1 VKRQNGKR
9 EGEIAWSGLSGVSV
23 AICGWE
29 IRIGPMG
36 KSIAILGSTG
46 SIGKKALSVVDAL
59 NSSLEKGLATEDTE
73 DTEKTNE
80 MDSRLRGND
89 KSVNSVGKKLAT
101 EDTEDRRQRSE
112 DRGQRSEDRGQK
124 SEGKRDS
131 RLLRCARNDE
141 TSVKADDKYEVV
153 ALSAHS
159 NVELLAEQVRRY
171 RPRFVA
177 ITNADYVEQLRCA
190 VGDSD
195 VEILAGPGGLV
206 KIAGLEE
213 VDIVL
218 FAVVGVA
225 GLDAVLAAAK
235 KGKTLAI
242 ANKEPLVVAGELLTK
257 TAKESGAQLLPVDSE
272 HSAVFQVMQAGSRDP
287 IRDIP
292 VPGLVRGEEVS
303 RIILTSSGG
312 PFREM
317 SIEDIEN
324 VTVEQ
329 ALAHPVWDMGPKIT
343 VDSAT
348 MMNKAL
354 EVIEARWLFDVPVD
368 KIEVLIHPESI
379 VHSLVEFVDGSVMAQ
394 LATPDMCLPIQY
406 ALTYPRRVVGIAE
419 RLRFEEIGRLTF
431 ERPNLQKFRALSLGF
446 EVARAG
452 GTAAAVFN
460 AANEAGVSEFLA
472 GRIKF
477 VNIVELIEHCLNKH
491 SVKTGVSLEELL
503 EADGWAR
510 KEVKLACSP
519 SASSG

>member
-1 VKRQNGKR
+1 M
-9 EGEIAWSGLSGVSV
+9 S
-23 AICGWE
+23 
-29 IRIGPMG
+29 

-59 NSSLEKGLATEDTE
+59 NEKSLATEDTE
-73 DTEKTNE
+73 NTEKTNE
-80 MDSRLRGND
+80 IDSRPRAKSRTGLRGND

-101 EDTEDRRQRSE
+101 EGTEKTNEIDSRLRGNDKRR
-112 DRGQRSEDRGQK
+112 GNDRGQK
-124 SEGKRDS
+124 TR
-131 RLLRCARNDE
+131 
-141 TSVKADDKYEVV
+141 YEVV

-171 RPRFVA
+171 RPKFVA
-177 ITNADYVEQLRCA
+177 ITNADYAGQLRSA
-190 VGDSD
+190 VGDLD

-257 TAKESGAQLLPVDSE
+257 TARQSGARLLPVDSE
-272 HSAVFQVMQAGSRDP
+272 HSAIFQVMQAGCRDP

-303 RIILTSSGG
+303 KIILTSSGG

-329 ALAHPVWDMGPKIT
+329 ALSHPVWDMGPKIT
-343 VDSAT
+343 IDSAT

-354 EVIEARWLFDVPVD
+354 EVIEARWLFDVPVER
-368 KIEVLIHPESI
+368 IEVLIHPESI

-406 ALTYPRRVVGIAE
+406 ALTYPRRVGGIAE
-419 RLRFEEIGRLTF
+419 RLRFEEIGKLTF
-431 ERPNLQKFRALSLGF
+431 ERPNPEKFRALSLGF

-460 AANEAGVSEFLA
+460 AANEAAVGEFLA

-477 VNIVELIEHCLNKH
+477 AGIVELIEHCLNKH

-510 KEVKLACSP
+510 KEVVRRAQEHRSTRI
-519 SASSG
+519 